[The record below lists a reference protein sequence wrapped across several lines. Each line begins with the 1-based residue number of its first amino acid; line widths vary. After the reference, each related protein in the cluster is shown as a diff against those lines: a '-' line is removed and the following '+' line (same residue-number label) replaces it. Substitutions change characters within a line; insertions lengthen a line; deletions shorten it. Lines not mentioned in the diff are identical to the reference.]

1 MTTCRAAMA
10 LLLACLIGACAESG
24 VGPASPVLGRDTC
37 AHCRM
42 TLSSLRFAAQL
53 VAPGEEPRFF
63 DDIGCLRGFLE
74 DAPDRTAEAVAFVAD
89 HQSGAWVRAADAVF
103 TRVET
108 METPM
113 GSHLMAH
120 ASAAARD
127 ADPDARGGAAVAI
140 TDLFGPSGPPG
151 GAR

>member
-1 MTTCRAAMA
+1 MTCRLSAA
-10 LLLACLIGACAESG
+10 LLLAALIGACAGGRPE
-24 VGPASPVLGRDTC
+24 PAAPVLGRDTC

-42 TLSSLRFAAQL
+42 TVSSLRFAAQL

-63 DDIGCLRGFLE
+63 DDIGCLRGFLD
-74 DAPDRTAEAVAFVAD
+74 DAPDLPADAVAFVAD
-89 HQSGAWVRAADAVF
+89 HRSGAWVRARDAVF
-103 TRVET
+103 TRVEA
-108 METPM
+108 MDTPM
-113 GSHLMAH
+113 GSHLLAH

-127 ADPDARGGAAVAI
+127 ADPDARGGAAVDV